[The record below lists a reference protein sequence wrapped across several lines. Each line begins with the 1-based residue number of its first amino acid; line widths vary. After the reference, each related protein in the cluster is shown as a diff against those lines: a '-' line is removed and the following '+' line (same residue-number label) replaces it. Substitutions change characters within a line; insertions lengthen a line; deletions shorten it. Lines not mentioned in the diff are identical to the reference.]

1 VGANGLIKAS
11 AGPDAVSK
19 VPLYSYAQC
28 TRFYRAYCFSICYSP
43 QIAGYSELRASTAL
57 SYKKLSYRRET
68 VRCFVSFAKSL
79 NVIEVIRNDTLEWDV
94 CKSLLMFHCMYVSRT
109 VSEIFSVE

>member
-19 VPLYSYAQC
+19 VHHPFTHMHNAHSFIVLTASV
-28 TRFYRAYCFSICYSP
+28 FSTHHR
-43 QIAGYSELRASTAL
+43 LRAIQNWGFNSTLIQETQL
-57 SYKKLSYRRET
+57 SQRNR
-68 VRCFVSFAKSL
+68 VSFAKSL

-94 CKSLLMFHCMYVSRT
+94 CKSLLMFHCMSVSRT